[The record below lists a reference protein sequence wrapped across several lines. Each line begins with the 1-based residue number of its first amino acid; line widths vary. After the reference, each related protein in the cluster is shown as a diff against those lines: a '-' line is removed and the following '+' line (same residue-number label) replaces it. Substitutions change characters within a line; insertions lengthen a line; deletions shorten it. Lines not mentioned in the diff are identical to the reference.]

1 MADLAKALGAPPP
14 PEFDDLSA
22 DERSHLAAALQAASA
37 KRSQQIDTSIEESLA
52 HLPGLLRGT
61 VRRALGM

>member
-1 MADLAKALGAPPP
+1 MADLAKALGAAPPA
-14 PEFDDLSA
+14 EFEQLSA
-22 DERSHLAAALQAASA
+22 TDRAHLGEALQAASDR
-37 KRSQQIDTSIEESLA
+37 RSQQIDVSIDESLS